1 MNRTIFISIGVAAL
15 AAATAVAS
23 VASAGG
29 AQAGD
34 RAGAVAWVPCR
45 GVAPT
50 AAAGTRCGSLRVPLD
65 RTNARSGTTKIVFAL
80 VPRRDVSRPSLG
92 TLVLSS
98 GPILAAAAE
107 YTAGLDPVRSR
118 RDVLFVDQRGTGR
131 SGVLAC
137 PVLRGVVPA
146 LLSEQQMLA
155 RIGACGRQLGPRA
168 GLYGTAAAADDIEAV
183 RAALGLERLDLWGS
197 SYGTYLMTVYAARHP
212 AHVQSLVLHGAYPID
227 FDPWALDRL
236 AAARRSIGLV
246 CARTGDC
253 RGDVVLR
260 DLAELAARLRVHPV
274 TFTVPADGGRM
285 TVRLDEAALAGI
297 AYGAGNVAGFGRLP
311 AATASALAGD
321 LAPMR
326 RLVEL
331 TLQPIDES
339 FAQGFAQQCHE
350 YPRVFSYG
358 DSRAERRA
366 AYLSARAAIG
376 SRALA
381 PFSAAAWTATQLE
394 AVGSCLEWPNDRAA
408 ARPFPTGTAL
418 PDVPV
423 LVVTGDLDTNTPAP
437 SGRVAARQFPNA
449 RFVEIPNVGHT
460 PETSPCGVALA
471 LRFVATHAVNVRAC
485 AGTGTPPPVAPR
497 APLAAAGLAL
507 PAGGGTAAQR
517 RRSRSSSPQPPIWQT
532 RPRTSGAGALPTVY
546 EAATTPPRHTEPSG
560 STKSV
565 SSATPPS
572 PASPR
577 ADRRRG
583 RRGHGPADRLRSG
596 GRADP
601 RHARGQR

>member
-1 MNRTIFISIGVAAL
+1 
-15 AAATAVAS
+15 
-23 VASAGG
+23 
-29 AQAGD
+29 
-34 RAGAVAWVPCR
+34 
-45 GVAPT
+45 
-50 AAAGTRCGSLRVPLD
+50 
-65 RTNARSGTTKIVFAL
+65 
-80 VPRRDVSRPSLG
+80 
-92 TLVLSS
+92 
-98 GPILAAAAE
+98 
-107 YTAGLDPVRSR
+107 
-118 RDVLFVDQRGTGR
+118 
-131 SGVLAC
+131 
-137 PVLRGVVPA
+137 
-146 LLSEQQMLA
+146 MLA
-155 RIGACGRQLGPRA
+155 RIGACGRQLGPKA

-260 DLAELAARLRVHPV
+260 DLAELASRLRVHPV
-274 TFTVPADGGRM
+274 AFTVPADGGRM

-297 AYGAGNVAGFGRLP
+297 AFGAGNVAGFGRLP

-339 FAQGFAQQCHE
+339 FGQSFAQQCHE

-358 DSRAERRA
+358 DSQADRRA

-394 AVGSCLEWPNDRAA
+394 AVGTCLEWPNDRAA
-408 ARPFPTGTAL
+408 ARPFATGTAL

-423 LVVTGDLDTNTPAP
+423 LVVSGDLDTNTPAP
-437 SGRVAARQFPNA
+437 SGRMAARQFPNA

-471 LRFVATHAVNVRAC
+471 LRFVATHA
-485 AGTGTPPPVAPR
+485 
-497 APLAAAGLAL
+497 
-507 PAGGGTAAQR
+507 
-517 RRSRSSSPQPPIWQT
+517 
-532 RPRTSGAGALPTVY
+532 
-546 EAATTPPRHTEPSG
+546 
-560 STKSV
+560 
-565 SSATPPS
+565 
-572 PASPR
+572 
-577 ADRRRG
+577 
-583 RRGHGPADRLRSG
+583 
-596 GRADP
+596 
-601 RHARGQR
+601 

>member
-1 MNRTIFISIGVAAL
+1 M
-15 AAATAVAS
+15 
-23 VASAGG
+23 
-29 AQAGD
+29 
-34 RAGAVAWVPCR
+34 
-45 GVAPT
+45 
-50 AAAGTRCGSLRVPLD
+50 
-65 RTNARSGTTKIVFAL
+65 
-80 VPRRDVSRPSLG
+80 
-92 TLVLSS
+92 LSS

-137 PVLRGVVPA
+137 PALRGVVPA

-155 RIGACGRQLGPRA
+155 RIGACGRQLGPKA

-260 DLAELAARLRVHPV
+260 DLAELAARLRAHPV
-274 TFTVPADGGRM
+274 TFTVPADGGAS
-285 TVRLDEAALAGI
+285 TVRLDEAALASI
-297 AYGAGNVAGFGRLP
+297 AFGAGNVAGFGRLP

-339 FAQGFAQQCHE
+339 FGQAFAQQCHE
-350 YPRVFSYG
+350 YPRVFSFG
-358 DSRAERRA
+358 DSRADRRA

-394 AVGSCLEWPNDRAA
+394 AVGTCLEWPNDRAA
-408 ARPFPTGTAL
+408 ARPFPVGT
-418 PDVPV
+418 
-423 LVVTGDLDTNTPAP
+423 
-437 SGRVAARQFPNA
+437 RVAGRP
-449 RFVEIPNVGHT
+449 RPGRLRRSRHEHPGTVRPRGRSSV
-460 PETSPCGVALA
+460 PERP
-471 LRFVATHAVNVRAC
+471 LRRDPERRTHARDQPLR
-485 AGTGTPPPVAPR
+485 GRPR
-497 APLAAAGLAL
+497 APVRRHARRERAGVCRNGHASVRRPARAPHRDRASL

-517 RRSRSSSPQPPIWQT
+517 RAIAVVVATAADLADQAENIGRWSAANGLRGGHYAISAHGGLRLDEVRVVRDVAVSGQLAQTKAGGTEGTLRLSGSGVVGRAIHVTLAAERSWPRHRPPRTERRSMCASASSNAQSYNDFRVGSFSCPARSHTCGFDLTNRATVSSGQSCAGSARSRS
-532 RPRTSGAGALPTVY
+532 
-546 EAATTPPRHTEPSG
+546 
-560 STKSV
+560 
-565 SSATPPS
+565 
-572 PASPR
+572 
-577 ADRRRG
+577 
-583 RRGHGPADRLRSG
+583 
-596 GRADP
+596 
-601 RHARGQR
+601 AR